1 MSLVAASL
9 QLRKASSPG
18 SAIISPPPAARTLS
32 LIPAAKPI
40 PKTIDRPTIMGA
52 LTRHLN
58 RCDAAPRKAL
68 RPRGSPPTP
77 TLHTMSTLL
86 ELLTTPKGQ
95 LTTYATNDPPV
106 KTPLQK
112 H

>member
-1 MSLVAASL
+1 
-9 QLRKASSPG
+9 
-18 SAIISPPPAARTLS
+18 
-32 LIPAAKPI
+32 
-40 PKTIDRPTIMGA
+40 MGA

-77 TLHTMSTLL
+77 TLPTMSTLL

-95 LTTYATNDPPV
+95 LTPYATNDPPL